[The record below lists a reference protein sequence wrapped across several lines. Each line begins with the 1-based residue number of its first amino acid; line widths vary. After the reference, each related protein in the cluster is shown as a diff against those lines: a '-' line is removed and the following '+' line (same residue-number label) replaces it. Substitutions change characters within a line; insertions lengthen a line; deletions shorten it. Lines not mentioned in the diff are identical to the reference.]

1 MVDSCHLSQMLFSL
15 IDLLLQRS
23 PDKPWLHSRLMASWS
38 RNRRPGQKVGQ
49 RTKAIRRASS
59 LQQRNEVQ
67 ARPSTLLLEYSEQ
80 CSAHGSL
87 LPMDE
92 QLHWSF
98 QLQVFPAISC
108 IHSCVSQHGMFCYVE
123 FRLRLSICAWHNSNY
138 PWVRWP
144 GWIACCGTD
153 SLLRLSPV
161 DAVQEFDH
169 YRVLWKVG
177 TGKLHLALWHGSLGQ
192 PTKCSGRKC
201 HALVSASPLHTRRWN
216 NISKSRFPAKM
227 IRAKLELVSCR
238 LRILHGPNLPKC
250 QTHWQW
256 TWRMS
261 VWSVADRE
269 STPMHDGGK
278 RQTDPVQVS
287 CSASEWYDNF
297 VWTCVAKPKRSM
309 GTSRIAQESSRVKV
323 KGHDLFLEAW
333 THGQWL
339 SRTFLSLPRF
349 QNDANSWSLTRQWPL
364 RDFSVNT
371 PIASFAQK
379 PKLIGF
385 TTSCSSTVGMYC
397 IISLQLLSLS
407 LFKSLV
413 NSRICI
419 LMSIK
424 YLCFFAPGKML
435 QQQMSFHFQYWF
447 PVESHSHS
455 VRMKVLGLFGH
466 QWNQQKMEAWRIS
479 LAAEAIHAGFSHL
492 FLCLFAAF
500 VSHRK
505 SVASSLAIC
514 SSNQIQ
520 DDDLS

>member
-371 PIASFAQK
+371 PIASFVTKAEINRFYHFLFLDSRYVLYHIITIIIIVIVQK
-379 PKLIGF
+379 FGQF
-385 TTSCSSTVGMYC
+385 TYLHTH
-397 IISLQLLSLS
+397 
-407 LFKSLV
+407 V
-413 NSRICI
+413 NQVS
-419 LMSIK
+419 M
-424 YLCFFAPGKML
+424 FFLHPGKCFSSKWVSTSNIDFL
-435 QQQMSFHFQYWF
+435 SSLTVIVFAWKCLAY
-447 PVESHSHS
+447 
-455 VRMKVLGLFGH
+455 LGISGISKKWRHEEYLS
-466 QWNQQKMEAWRIS
+466 QQKQYTR
-479 LAAEAIHAGFSHL
+479 GFPTFSCV
-492 FLCLFAAF
+492 CLRLWCRTA
-500 VSHRK
+500 
-505 SVASSLAIC
+505 
-514 SSNQIQ
+514 NQLPVVLQYVPVTRSKMTI
-520 DDDLS
+520 